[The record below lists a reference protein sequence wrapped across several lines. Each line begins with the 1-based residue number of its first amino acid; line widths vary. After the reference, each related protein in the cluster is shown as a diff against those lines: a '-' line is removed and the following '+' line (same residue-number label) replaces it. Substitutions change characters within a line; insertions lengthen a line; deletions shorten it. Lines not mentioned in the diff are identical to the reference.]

1 MKTMAEQTATN
12 VPLLETDLI
21 RSFVAISETGSF
33 TRAAQR
39 VYRTP
44 SAVSMQ
50 IKRLEETLGRTL
62 FLREGRTVS
71 LTPDGEALLGFARRM
86 LRLNEEAV
94 SRFLCPS
101 VAGTISFGAPDDFG
115 TRFLPNILAR
125 FACTHPLVE
134 VNVVLGTSVEL
145 LERIEAGTLDIALVT
160 SGNAGQRDTD
170 GTIVFSE
177 PLVWAGLKGGIA
189 HEHTPLPLALSG
201 RTCAW
206 RAAALAALDK
216 AGLPYRIAYT
226 SEHCVGQAAALHAD
240 LAIAPFPAS
249 LANGPLVALGEADGL
264 PDLGNYHILL
274 HRGANGGAAVDA
286 LEREVVESFAAEG
299 GPARLGRARQVA

>member
-1 MKTMAEQTATN
+1 MSDQTATN
-12 VPLLETDLI
+12 FPLLETDLI

-50 IKRLEETLGRTL
+50 IKKLEETLGRTL
-62 FLREGRTVS
+62 FLREGRSVS

-94 SRFLCPS
+94 SQFLCPPM
-101 VAGTISFGAPDDFG
+101 AGTISFGAPDDFG

-125 FACTHPLVE
+125 FACTHPMVD
-134 VNVVLGTSVEL
+134 VNVVLGTSHEL
-145 LERIEAGTLDIALVT
+145 MQRLHAGTLDLALVT
-160 SGNAGQRDTD
+160 AGNTGQNDSD
-170 GTIVFSE
+170 GTIVYSE
-177 PLVWAGLKGGIA
+177 PLKWAGLKGGIA
-189 HEHTPLPLALSG
+189 YEHDPLPLALSG

-216 AGLPYRIAYT
+216 AGRRYRIAYT

-249 LANGPLVALGEADGL
+249 LVTRPLVALGEVDGL

-274 HRGANGGAAVDA
+274 HRGATGGDCTDA
-286 LEREVVESFAAEG
+286 LARQVVESFAAEG
-299 GPARLGRARQVA
+299 GPGPIWQALQRA